1 MSCFSFLLVTCL
13 PCLLASCLDVSFLSL
28 MWVLHSGNFLVILGY
43 PGGSPVLLLIM
54 LYQYGLLL
62 LVAGVF

>member
-1 MSCFSFLLVTCL
+1 MSCFSFLSVT
-13 PCLLASCLDVSFLSL
+13 CLLASCLDVSFLPL

>member
-1 MSCFSFLLVTCL
+1 
-13 PCLLASCLDVSFLSL
+13 